1 MLLLKDKR
9 ALITGAT
16 SGLGRAIAKLYAQNG
31 AKVCIWGTHE
41 ERANEVLK
49 ETLDAG
55 ATDACMMLVDVSQ
68 TDAVSKAYESLLQK
82 WGGIDIVVN
91 CAGITRDSLL
101 MKMKEADWD
110 AVMDVNLKS
119 CYNVCHAAIRPMMKQ
134 RSGQII
140 NVTSVIGLMGNP
152 GQTNY
157 SASKHGMIGFTKSLA
172 KEVGSRGIRV
182 NGIAPGFFETPMT
195 SGLADAQKETLLKQ
209 IPMGRLGNP
218 MEIAQAALF
227 LGSNMSEYITGQ
239 VITVDGGMLA

>member
-1 MLLLKDKR
+1 MPLLKDKR
-9 ALITGAT
+9 ALITGGT
-16 SGLGRAIAKLYAQNG
+16 SGLGRAIAKLYAKNG
-31 AKVCIWGTHE
+31 AKVCIWGTNE
-41 ERANEVLK
+41 DRASEVVK
-49 ETLDAG
+49 EALEAG
-55 ATDACMMLVDVSQ
+55 APEACMMLVDVASH
-68 TDAVSKAYESLLQK
+68 DAVAKAYESLLEK
-82 WGGIDIVVN
+82 WGGVDIVVN
-91 CAGITRDSLL
+91 CAGITRDGLL

-110 AVMDVNLKS
+110 QVIDVNLKS

-195 SGLADAQKETLLKQ
+195 DVLAEKQKEALLKQ

-218 MEIAQAALF
+218 MEIAQTALF
-227 LGSNMSEYITGQ
+227 LGSDMSEYITGQ